1 MALDPLTSRAGRVLR
16 LSQQR
21 PSKSLRRDRRSPDVQ
36 DLAASKKPLTKEQLA
51 VGAPAAPPPDY
62 NTNIFAAPPS
72 TTDQHESQH
81 N

>member
-51 VGAPAAPPPDY
+51 VGAPGGAPPP
-62 NTNIFAAPPS
+62 NTPN
-72 TTDQHESQH
+72 
-81 N
+81 